1 MCTSYTVILIMNVE
15 MRHSR
20 NDTLDENK
28 HIDCKIT
35 SKNTLCV
42 LHTRYTVILI
52 RNVKMLHSRNDILD
66 ENKHIDY
73 KISSKNTLCVLHMQL
88 F

>member
-1 MCTSYTVILIMNVE
+1 MIRNVE

-20 NDTLDENK
+20 NDILDENK

-42 LHTRYTVILI
+42 LHI
-52 RNVKMLHSRNDILD
+52 
-66 ENKHIDY
+66 
-73 KISSKNTLCVLHMQL
+73 QL
-88 F
+88 FWYGMSRCDIPAPGTKEARTRLEWGRPNRS